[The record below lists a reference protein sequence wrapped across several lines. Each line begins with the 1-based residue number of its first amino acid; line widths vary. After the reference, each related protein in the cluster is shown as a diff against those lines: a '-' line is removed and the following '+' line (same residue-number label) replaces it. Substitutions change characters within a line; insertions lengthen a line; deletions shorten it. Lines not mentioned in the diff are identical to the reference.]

1 MRFNEAIKS
10 LRKEGSEERRIAL
23 EKSIRKCL
31 SRCNLDLS
39 ELHSCYNLASKMKLV
54 SIQDVMVNRI
64 RRLHPE
70 SPHEK
75 NLIDSIMRH
84 YAQTQGKDNPPLQ
97 A

>member
-10 LRKEGSEERRIAL
+10 LRKEGSSERRIAL

-39 ELHSCYNLASKMKLV
+39 ELHNCYNLASKMKLV
-54 SIQDVMVNRI
+54 SIQDVIVRRI
-64 RRLHPE
+64 RLLRPE

-75 NLIDSIMRH
+75 SLIDSILRH
-84 YAQTQGKDNPPLQ
+84 YAQTQSKDNPPL
-97 A
+97 